1 MNAEKV
7 NSWLGLG
14 ANIGVVIGLF
24 LVAFQIN
31 QDAELTKAQLF
42 SDHTDSRREWSQ
54 AMMGDNP
61 MDIVA
66 KSIEHPNELTLAELH
81 VMDAY
86 LVSAINELRRLEVLK
101 QAGLDIGVNVED
113 MQFFYFGSNFAK
125 AWYREFVGP
134 LSGSV
139 TETEVVHGKI
149 ERVPADWVVSFF
161 GRVLGNLD
169 DSTAQ
174 TINREESDPSH

>member
-7 NSWLGLG
+7 NSWLALG

-42 SDHTDSRREWSQ
+42 SDHTDSRREWNQ

-61 MDIVA
+61 MAIVA
-66 KSIEHPNELTLAELH
+66 KSIESPTELTLAELQ
-81 VMDAY
+81 VMDMY
-86 LVSAINELRRLEVLK
+86 FISAINELRRLQVLK
-101 QAGLDIGVNVED
+101 EAGLDLGANVEGL
-113 MQFFYFGSNFAK
+113 QNFYFGSNFAK
-125 AWYREFVGP
+125 AWYREYGGESE
-134 LSGSV
+134 LQ
-139 TETEVVHGKI
+139 VVQEKI
-149 ERVPADWVVSFF
+149 ERVPADWVVSYF

-174 TINREESDPSH
+174 TINREKSDLSQ